1 MAARALVRSIMLSG
15 TQADV
20 VVLDTGAVTTDQLA
34 PLRELGAR
42 LVLAEHLP
50 TSAEFNTRH
59 QRERIHAVSPFLKGG
74 KPLFHTP
81 LDNFIKL
88 RLWQLEQYRCV
99 VFIDA
104 DALMVSNCDSL
115 FDYPEFSGAPNVYE
129 SLADFHRLNAGVFV
143 AQPSAKTYENMLKML
158 DAPDAYWP
166 RTDQS
171 FLQHYF
177 PDWHG
182 LPVFYNMLQYVW
194 FNLPDLWDWKSV
206 KIVHYQYEKP
216 WEKDHPKAAKLRPLI
231 DLWQAYYEGSD
242 IPDIATLDNPV
253 SINAQSSN

>member
-1 MAARALVRSIMLSG
+1 MAARAMVRSIMLSG

-20 VVLDTGAVTTDQLA
+20 VVLHTGAVTTDQLA

-50 TSAEFNTRH
+50 TSTDFNVRH
-59 QRERIHAVSPFLKGG
+59 QRDRIHAVSPFLKGG

-194 FNLPDLWDWKSV
+194 FNLPDLWDWKSI

-253 SINAQSSN
+253 STDAQSSN